1 MLGTKSV
8 ANPASLIRSVSH
20 RIVRSAAVV
29 VLAASCAGFAPEA
42 IAQQLP
48 PVSTERLSSAQQ
60 NQVREY
66 VQDRLEI
73 LESDLVSQAE
83 GARARRELI
92 EPMLARDTSVAMR
105 QAFASVASDRLAD
118 LVASGN
124 EQQAVSALLVAGNI
138 ADRSSIEILRTGLSD
153 EREAVEIAAAA
164 GAKAMVRV
172 LDGRLGGTQAERQ
185 REVQG
190 LLADRLGITQSGYAA
205 QSIIGALTALPENS
219 AFLSASGVAIAN
231 EMTGQ
236 ALRRRG
242 GKDPA
247 SVLIS
252 GGWDGAMERALTAQ
266 LAFQRAAA
274 ISGVDVSRDTQLQSA
289 RLAGI
294 SLSLIRDALHEL
306 DATGADDAE
315 IGAFLAKQA
324 RLIRAAES
332 LLILVDANLS
342 GSNRTQDI
350 GRLLDSADA
359 DDIIDAM
366 NTWVGS
372 RGILTGAPYSMD
384 EADLGN

>member
-1 MLGTKSV
+1 
-8 ANPASLIRSVSH
+8 PASLIRSVSD
-20 RIVRSAAVV
+20 RIARSAGVL
-29 VLAASCAGFAPEA
+29 VLAAACAGFAPDA

-66 VQDRLEI
+66 VEERLEI
-73 LESDLVSQAE
+73 LESDAVSQAE

-105 QAFASVASDRLAD
+105 QAFASAASDRLAD
-118 LVASGN
+118 LVANGN
-124 EQQAVSALLVAGNI
+124 EQQAVSALLVAGSI
-138 ADRSSIEILRTGLSD
+138 ADRSSIEILRRGLND
-153 EREAVEIAAAA
+153 EREAVEIGAAA

-172 LDGRLGGTQAERQ
+172 LDGRLGGAQAQRQ
-185 REVQG
+185 REVQD

-205 QSIIGALTALPENS
+205 QSIIGALTALPENA
-219 AFLSASGVAIAN
+219 AFLSVSGVAIAD

-236 ALRRRG
+236 VLLRRG
-242 GKDPA
+242 GNDPA

-266 LAFQRAAA
+266 LAFQRASA

-294 SLSLIRDALHEL
+294 SLSLVRDALDEL

-315 IGAFLAKQA
+315 IRAFLSKQE
-324 RLIRAAES
+324 RLIRSAES

-342 GSNRTQDI
+342 GSNRAQGI
-350 GRLLDSADA
+350 GRLIESGDV
-359 DDIIDAM
+359 DDLIDAM
-366 NTWVGS
+366 NAWVGS
-372 RGILTGAPYSMD
+372 RGVLTGAPYSMD
-384 EADLGN
+384 ESDLGN